1 MVDEVKVLF
10 KAGKGGDGV
19 ISFRKEKYIP
29 RGGPDGGD
37 GGDGG
42 SVRLVSSDDLHGL
55 ANFRFKKQFAAQDGQ
70 RGGERNKSGKN
81 GQDLVLKVPVGTV
94 VRAAVDDKRVL
105 FDFGKKDLEFL
116 ICKGGKGGKGNA
128 RFKSSVNTTP
138 RIFTPGEEG
147 ESVEVVLDLELIADV
162 GLVGFPSAGK
172 SSLLNKITSASSK
185 VGNYPFTT
193 LEPVLGVMNYQ
204 DRNVVIADMP
214 GIIEGASGGRGL
226 GEKFLKHIQRTK
238 AIVVVI
244 DINNDDTKSYF
255 DILRNELMQY
265 SENILDKKMLVVLNK
280 TDLVES
286 EVVKQRVNQFKKRA
300 ISVLAVSVETGEGM
314 EELKKAIIKLI
325 K

>member
-1 MVDEVKVLF
+1 MVDEVRVLF

-19 ISFRKEKYIP
+19 ISFRKEKYVP

-42 SVRLVSSDDLHGL
+42 SVRLFSSDDLHGL
-55 ANFRFKKQFAAQDGQ
+55 ANFRFKKQFAAEDGQ

-94 VRAAVDDKRVL
+94 VRASDDGRVL
-105 FDFGKKDLEFL
+105 FDFEKKGLEWL
-116 ICKGGKGGKGNA
+116 ICRGGKGGKGNA

-138 RIFTPGEEG
+138 RIFTPGEVG

-172 SSLLNKITSASSK
+172 SSLLNKITSATSK

-193 LEPVLGVMNYQ
+193 LEPVLGVMSYKGT
-204 DRNVVIADMP
+204 NVVIADMP
-214 GIIEGASGGRGL
+214 GIIEGASSGRGL

-238 AIVVVI
+238 AVVVVI
-244 DINNDDTKSYF
+244 DINNSDTKSYF

-265 SENILDKKMLVVLNK
+265 SENILDKKMMIILNK
-280 TDLVES
+280 IDLVDEKTV
-286 EVVKQRVNQFKKRA
+286 EERMGQLKELK
-300 ISVLAVSVETGEGM
+300 IPVLAVSVETGEGL
-314 EELKKAIIKLI
+314 EALKRAIVDLAK
-325 K
+325 